1 MEVNSYPELPE
12 EQAIDLRNII
22 KKCLHHWYWFVI
34 GLLIAFSIAYFYLRY
49 TAPVYQTEAELLI
62 KDDKGGISTS
72 SSALQNDVLGQLS
85 MLAGNSNV
93 QNEMAILSSRTI
105 VGRAIRDLGLQTSYF
120 IKGRIKSQEIYKK
133 TPVLIIPVFLKD
145 SVRPQEINVVPD
157 TDGSYTV
164 SDEHHADKVEPGA
177 SFTLDNGIFL
187 IRHNPDP
194 VHTDS
199 VFRQIMVTVTP
210 LSAAISQYQKD
221 LTLTQT
227 DKTSSVIQMTLKTT
241 VPPKGEDFLNMLIR
255 EYTLAALADK
265 NKTAANTIAFVDGRL
280 DSVSN
285 DLTGVENRLQQF
297 LSASSIANLDEQ
309 SKVFVDQASRLDQD
323 ILQQQMQTAVL
334 NQILEY
340 VSRPEKAH
348 NLVPSTLGIPDPV
361 LLALVKNY
369 NELQLR
375 RTGQLQAGAGPAN
388 PLIAVI
394 DEQLNKLRNDIKTNT
409 TNLIRG
415 SDTAAAKLQEQN
427 REFSAKIRNVPKVQR
442 EYINIK
448 RQQDIKQTLYL
459 YLLQKREEA
468 AITEAANVS
477 NSRIVDPAHTGLI
490 PIAPKRQLIY
500 LAAFLLGLALPGG
513 LLYLE
518 ELLNHKVSSRQDIEA
533 HTQAPVYAE
542 IGHSKDRGPVIV
554 ASGLHGAIPEQF
566 RNLRTNLSFV
576 LGTSP
581 HKVIMVTS
589 SMGGEGKS
597 FISMNLAITYSL
609 MGKRTVLVDMDLRK
623 PRLSGYLGLDHR
635 RGISNYLSGQLTA
648 EDLGQAIEEGKD
660 PLYFI
665 GSGPV
670 PPNPSEL
677 LLQAAME
684 KLITDMKERYDYI
697 ILDTPPAGLVTD
709 AQIIGKYA
717 DASIYI
723 VRNGYT
729 FRDQIRLLDS
739 YYQGKRFP
747 HLGIVLNDIKA
758 GEAYRYGYGGYGYG
772 DGYYAQDL
780 PSGGKG
786 VGAGNGS
793 IKHNGLTKKKLRRKE
808 I

>member
-1 MEVNSYPELPE
+1 MEVTSYPDLPE

-34 GLLIAFSIAYFYLRY
+34 GLLITFSVAYFYLRY
-49 TAPVYQTEAELLI
+49 TTPVYQTEAELLI
-62 KDDKGGISTS
+62 KDDKGGIGS
-72 SSALQNDVLGQLS
+72 SGNVLQNDVLGQLS
-85 MLAGNSNV
+85 ILAGNSNV
-93 QNEMAILSSRTI
+93 QNEIAILSSRTI

-120 IKGRIKSQEIYKK
+120 IKGRVKSQEIYKK
-133 TPVLIIPVFLKD
+133 TPVLITPVFLKD
-145 SVRPQEINVVPD
+145 SSHAQEINVTLDP
-157 TDGSYTV
+157 DGSYTV
-164 SDEHHADKVEPGA
+164 SDEHHSAKVEPGG

-187 IRHNPDP
+187 IRSNPDP
-194 VHTDS
+194 AFTDS
-199 VFRQIMVTVTP
+199 VFKQIMVTVTP
-210 LSAAISQYQKD
+210 PGGLISQYQKD
-221 LTLTQT
+221 LTLAQT

-241 VPPKGEDFLNMLIR
+241 VPRKGEDFLNMLIR

-265 NKTAANTIAFVDGRL
+265 NKTATNTIAFVDGRL

-285 DLTGVENRLQQF
+285 DLTGVENKLQQF
-297 LSASSIANLDEQ
+297 LSANSIANLDEQ
-309 SKVFVDQASRLDQD
+309 SKVFVDQASLLDQQ

-361 LLALVKNY
+361 LLGLVKNY

-375 RTGQLQAGAGPAN
+375 RTQQIQAGAGPEN

-448 RQQDIKQTLYL
+448 RQQDIKQTLFL

-477 NSRIVDPAHTGLI
+477 NSRIVDPAHTGII
-490 PIAPKRQLIY
+490 PIAPKKQLIY
-500 LAAFLLGLALPGG
+500 LAALLLGLALPGG
-513 LLYLE
+513 LLYLK
-518 ELLNHKVSSRQDIEA
+518 ELLNHKVSSRQDIESY
-533 HTQAPVYAE
+533 TQAPVYAE
-542 IGHSKDRGPVIV
+542 IGHSKNRGPVIV
-554 ASGLHGAIPEQF
+554 ASGLQGAIPEQF

-581 HKVIMVTS
+581 HKVIMITS

-597 FISMNLAITYSL
+597 FVSLNLAITYSL

-635 RGISNYLSGQLTA
+635 PGVSNYLSGQLVETDMA
-648 EDLGQAIEEGKD
+648 QTLEEGKD

-665 GSGPV
+665 GSGPT

-677 LLQAAME
+677 LLQPAME
-684 KLITDMKERYDYI
+684 KLIMSMKERYDYI

-709 AQIIGKYA
+709 AQIIGHHV
-717 DASIYI
+717 DTSLYI
-723 VRNGYT
+723 VRNGFTYK
-729 FRDQIRLLDS
+729 DQIRLLEN

-758 GEAYRYGYGGYGYG
+758 GEAYRYGYGSYGYG
-772 DGYYAQDL
+772 NGYYTEDNRDFKKSKFT
-780 PSGGKG
+780 PHSKEGGADIARG
-786 VGAGNGS
+786 EN
-793 IKHNGLTKKKLRRKE
+793 
-808 I
+808 